1 MLKNMVKILSLAV
14 VVSTVL
20 LVGCTKKPKI
30 DLTDLRNNPAGSGNG
45 SLTDGDGF
53 GDGGFVPGQDGDGF
67 GDGANGLNGL
77 NGGNGAN
84 GGNGGGAWVG
94 TDQDALAGTVA
105 SDFLNGATKWE
116 GIVYFAYDHAEVQ
129 PSERVKLDTLAQLLL
144 ADETKGVVIEGNCD
158 DRGSDEYNRALSERR
173 ALSVKD
179 YLTTLGVSENR
190 MQTVSYGEDKP
201 AVPNAQTEAEHQL
214 NRRAEFLLGT
224 LK

>member
-1 MLKNMVKILSLAV
+1 MLKNVVKVLCLAV
-14 VVSTVL
+14 VVSNFV

-30 DLTDLRNNPAGSGNG
+30 DLTDLRNNPAGG
-45 SLTDGDGF
+45 SSALTDGPGF
-53 GDGGFVPGQDGDGF
+53 GDDGGFVPGQNGDGF
-67 GDGANGLNGL
+67 DGNGL
-77 NGGNGAN
+77 NGAN
-84 GGNGGGAWVG
+84 GGLDGKGGAWVG

-105 SDFLNGATKWE
+105 SDFLNGASKWE
-116 GIVYFAYDHAEVQ
+116 GIVYFAYDRAEVQ

-179 YLTTLGVSENR
+179 YLMTLGVSENR
-190 MQTVSYGEDKP
+190 MQTVSYGEDRP